1 MTEKDSSVLHSQQ
14 RPKNDSREIMRRFSE
29 RRRIA
34 DEDNLLYFKENI
46 GKINE
51 LLTQE
56 TAAKLMAEERAQ
68 TAEAEVATLQSLLKL
83 ERTSRE
89 LATLRLRMTP
99 TNDSTSG
106 LETLTTNQPDI
117 SATGLKFPYATKQ
130 LEAMRDASVKFW
142 AEHDLSKPAPY
153 GIQKQVQNFLASRTG
168 ENYRKV
174 AELAA
179 AIKPD
184 DLPRT

>member
-14 RPKNDSREIMRRFSE
+14 RQKNDSREIMRRFSE

-99 TNDSTSG
+99 NNDSTRG
-106 LETLTTNQPDI
+106 CTNFCV
-117 SATGLKFPYATKQ
+117 TG
-130 LEAMRDASVKFW
+130 S
-142 AEHDLSKPAPY
+142 
-153 GIQKQVQNFLASRTG
+153 
-168 ENYRKV
+168 
-174 AELAA
+174 
-179 AIKPD
+179 
-184 DLPRT
+184 